1 MPKIIALIKSH
12 FMQDH
17 NRYCQSVRYSP
28 DGNFWASAGFDGKIF
43 LYEGKESE
51 LICEIQEGDQ
61 NAHGGGIYALS
72 WSGNSKSFLSCS
84 GDKTCKIWD
93 VETKKSTTTFS
104 MGNNVEDQQVGCLWS
119 GNFLLSGRFHVHLTQ
134 VNVIRIDWRIQRIL
148 LNNRK
153 ALSLRYQSQSF
164 E

>member
-1 MPKIIALIKSH
+1 
-12 FMQDH
+12 MQDH

-51 LICEIQEGDQ
+51 LICEIQEGDK

-119 GNFLLSGRFHVHLTQ
+119 GNFLLSGRFY
-134 VNVIRIDWRIQRIL
+134 IL
-148 LNNRK
+148 PKVFCNYDRYFVQFTLDVLMS
-153 ALSLRYQSQSF
+153 LSDLLGW
-164 E
+164 